1 MSSVWCVR
9 QTAVGSF
16 FFFFLSDESS
26 ELAEFSEISVRHLT
40 ALSRA
45 PHWSWSRV
53 AGAAPPPSR
62 PPTPPP
68 STLDSRSCAPTL
80 PHPETSP
87 TLPLQKHLMIP
98 VLHHTESVKC
108 QPLRI
113 LNGSPDDPFPFPW
126 PTPFIPR
133 LPPMLRLSNCTTPS
147 CPVNTLHISSLSPFL
162 FPYSCL
168 LLIFSFYFY
177 RHTKSGYL
185 VSSAL
190 AVMVHLRYSLSPF
203 NLPPTSVHLNPSG
216 IPS

>member
-16 FFFFLSDESS
+16 FFFFLSEESS

-113 LNGSPDDPFPFPW
+113 LHGSPDDPFPFPW
-126 PTPFIPR
+126 PTPFIPPPPPHVAAFQLHHAQ
-133 LPPMLRLSNCTTPS
+133 LPSQYPTHLL
-147 CPVNTLHISSLSPFL
+147 SLSFSLSLLSPSSHFL
-162 FPYSCL
+162 FL
-168 LLIFSFYFY
+168 LFQT
-177 RHTKSGYL
+177 H
-185 VSSAL
+185 
-190 AVMVHLRYSLSPF
+190 
-203 NLPPTSVHLNPSG
+203 
-216 IPS
+216 

>member
-9 QTAVGSF
+9 QTAVSSF

-87 TLPLQKHLMIP
+87 TLPLQKHPMMQ
-98 VLHHTESVKC
+98 VLHHTKSVKC

-113 LNGSPDDPFPFPW
+113 LYGSQDDPFPW

-133 LPPMLRLSNCTTPS
+133 LSPCCGFPIAPRPVAQSIPTPLS
-147 CPVNTLHISSLSPFL
+147 
-162 FPYSCL
+162 L
-168 LLIFSFYFY
+168 LFSFPTLAFY
-177 RHTKSGYL
+177 SF
-185 VSSAL
+185 
-190 AVMVHLRYSLSPF
+190 SPSTF
-203 NLPPTSVHLNPSG
+203 TDTPKVVTWSVLLWQ
-216 IPS
+216 